1 VDKTPPAKAGDTGSI
16 PGLGR
21 SHMPW
26 GNEAQLLN
34 LHSSTREAT
43 PMRKLSTTTKSSPWV
58 QQLEKAGM
66 HQQRPRAAKN
76 K

>member
-1 VDKTPPAKAGDTGSI
+1 MDKSPPAKAGDTGSI

-34 LHSSTREAT
+34 KRSHPNEKAEHHNKEQPLGAATRESWHAAT
-43 PMRKLSTTTKSSPWV
+43 KTQSS
-58 QQLEKAGM
+58 QK
-66 HQQRPRAAKN
+66 
-76 K
+76 